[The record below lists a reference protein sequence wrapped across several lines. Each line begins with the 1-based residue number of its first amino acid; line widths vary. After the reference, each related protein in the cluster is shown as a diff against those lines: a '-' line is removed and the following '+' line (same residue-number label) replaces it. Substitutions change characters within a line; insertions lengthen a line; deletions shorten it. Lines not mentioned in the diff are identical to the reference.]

1 MKIERA
7 QELLLQT
14 PQSLLS
20 SLRLAEVTQMPEE
33 GDKVELP
40 GKRKRDVL
48 FYSGAKVERVDMFS
62 GDAYDLSFSMD
73 GADLSQFAGRPV
85 LNGHQHDE
93 IEYVL
98 GVIENPRRTRRGY
111 EATLRFSD
119 REDVAPVWRDIED
132 GILNSVS
139 MGVQIVEM
147 TQAPDS
153 TAKRHHLLATKWQ
166 PFEISLVPIGAD
178 PGAKFLSASLSA
190 AKRISAAFSAAEYH
204 ARHELA
210 LRERGWRV
218 LGKIGG
224 RND

>member
-1 MKIERA
+1 MNVDQA
-7 QELLLQT
+7 QQLLLQT

-20 SLRLAEVTQMPEE
+20 SLRPAELLQMPEE

-48 FYSGAKVERVDMFS
+48 FYSGAKVERVDMWS
-62 GDAYDLSFSMD
+62 GDMYDLSFSMD
-73 GADLSQFAGRPV
+73 GGDVTQLAGKPV
-85 LNGHQHDE
+85 LNGHQQE
-93 IEYVL
+93 EVEYVL
-98 GVIENPRRTRRGY
+98 GVVENPRRTRRGY

-119 REDVAPVWRDIED
+119 REDVAPVWQDIED
-132 GILNSVS
+132 GILTSVS

-153 TAKRHHLLATKWQ
+153 TVKRPHLLASKWK
-166 PFEISLVPIGAD
+166 PFEISIVPIGAD

-190 AKRISAAFSAAEYH
+190 AKRISTAPSAAENY

-210 LRERGWRV
+210 LRERRWRV
-218 LGKIGG
+218 FG
-224 RND
+224 R

>member
-1 MKIERA
+1 MKIEKTQQALIEEPYPFFSFLRRS
-7 QELLLQT
+7 ESLQ
-14 PQSLLS
+14 
-20 SLRLAEVTQMPEE
+20 MHEE
-33 GDKVELP
+33 ADKVETA

-48 FYSGAKVERVDMFS
+48 FYSGAKVERRDYFTDEM
-62 GDAYDLSFSMD
+62 YYLSFSMD
-73 GADLSQFAGRPV
+73 GADLTEITGKPI
-85 LNGHQHDE
+85 LNNHRQNG
-93 IEYVL
+93 IEDVL
-98 GVIENPRRTRRGY
+98 GNIENPRRTRRGY

-119 REDVAPVWRDIED
+119 REGVASIWQDIED
-132 GILNSVS
+132 GILGNVS
-139 MGVQIVEM
+139 MGVRIREM

-153 TAKRHHLLATKWQ
+153 TSRMPHLLATQWQ

>member
-1 MKIERA
+1 MNVDQA
-7 QELLLQT
+7 QQLLLQT

-20 SLRLAEVTQMPEE
+20 SLRPADLLQMPEE

-48 FYSGAKVERVDMFS
+48 FYSGAKVERVDMWS
-62 GDAYDLSFSMD
+62 GDMYDLSFSMD
-73 GADLSQFAGRPV
+73 GGDVTQLAGKPV
-85 LNGHQHDE
+85 LDGHQQHEVD
-93 IEYVL
+93 YVL
-98 GVIENPRRTRRGY
+98 GVVENPRRTRRGY

-119 REDVAPVWRDIED
+119 REDVASVWQDIED
-132 GILNSVS
+132 GILTSVS

-153 TAKRHHLLATKWQ
+153 TVKRPHLLASKWR
-166 PFEISLVPIGAD
+166 PFEISIVPIGAD

-190 AKRISAAFSAAEYH
+190 AKRISTAPSAAENH

-210 LRERGWRV
+210 LRERRWRV
-218 LGKIGG
+218 FG
-224 RND
+224 R

>member
-1 MKIERA
+1 MNVDQA
-7 QELLLQT
+7 QQLLLQT

-20 SLRLAEVTQMPEE
+20 SLRPADLLQMPEE

-48 FYSGAKVERVDMFS
+48 FYSGAKVERVDMWS
-62 GDAYDLSFSMD
+62 GDVYDLSFGMD
-73 GADLSQFAGRPV
+73 GGDLTQLAGKPV
-85 LNGHQHDE
+85 LDGHQQYE
-93 IEYVL
+93 VEYVL
-98 GVIENPRRTRRGY
+98 GVVESPRRTRRGY

-119 REDVAPVWRDIED
+119 REDVAPVWQDIED
-132 GILNSVS
+132 GILTSVS

-153 TAKRHHLLATKWQ
+153 TVKRPHLLASKWR
-166 PFEISLVPIGAD
+166 PFEISIVPIGAD

-190 AKRISAAFSAAEYH
+190 AKRISTAPSAAENH

-210 LRERGWRV
+210 LRERRWRV
-218 LGKIGG
+218 LSK
-224 RND
+224 

>member
-1 MKIERA
+1 MNVDQA
-7 QELLLQT
+7 QQLLLQT

-20 SLRLAEVTQMPEE
+20 SLRPADLLQMPEE

-62 GDAYDLSFSMD
+62 GDAYDLSFAMD
-73 GADLSQFAGRPV
+73 GGDVTQLAGKPV
-85 LNGHQHDE
+85 LNGHQQE
-93 IEYVL
+93 EVEYVL
-98 GVIENPRRTRRGY
+98 GVVENPRRTRRGY

-119 REDVAPVWRDIED
+119 REDVASVWQDIED
-132 GILNSVS
+132 GILTSVS

-153 TAKRHHLLATKWQ
+153 TVKRPHLLASKWR
-166 PFEISLVPIGAD
+166 PFEISIVPIGAD

-190 AKRISAAFSAAEYH
+190 AKRISTAPSAAENH

-210 LRERGWRV
+210 LRERRWRV
-218 LGKIGG
+218 LGQ
-224 RND
+224 

>member
-1 MKIERA
+1 MNVDQA
-7 QELLLQT
+7 QQLLLQT

-20 SLRLAEVTQMPEE
+20 SLRPADLLQMPEE

-48 FYSGAKVERVDMFS
+48 FYSGAKVERVDMWS
-62 GDAYDLSFSMD
+62 GDVYDLSFGMD
-73 GADLSQFAGRPV
+73 GGDLTQLAGKPV
-85 LNGHQHDE
+85 LDGHQQE
-93 IEYVL
+93 EVEYVL
-98 GVIENPRRTRRGY
+98 GVVENPRRTRRGY

-119 REDVAPVWRDIED
+119 REDVAPVWQDIED
-132 GILNSVS
+132 GILTSVS

-153 TAKRHHLLATKWQ
+153 TVKRPHLLATRWR
-166 PFEISLVPIGAD
+166 PFEISIVPIGAD

-190 AKRISAAFSAAEYH
+190 AKRISTAPSAAENH

-210 LRERGWRV
+210 LRERRWRV
-218 LGKIGG
+218 FG
-224 RND
+224 R

>member
-1 MKIERA
+1 MNIDQA
-7 QELLLQT
+7 QQLLLQA

-20 SLRLAEVTQMPEE
+20 SLRPADLLQMPEE

-48 FYSGAKVERVDMFS
+48 FYSGAKVERVDMWS

-73 GADLSQFAGRPV
+73 GGDLTQLAGKPV
-85 LNGHQHDE
+85 LDGHQQE
-93 IEYVL
+93 EVEYVL
-98 GVIENPRRTRRGY
+98 GVVENPRRTRRGY

-119 REDVAPVWRDIED
+119 REDVAPVWQDIED
-132 GILNSVS
+132 GILTSVS

-153 TAKRHHLLATKWQ
+153 TVKRPHLLASKWR
-166 PFEISLVPIGAD
+166 PFEISIVPIGAD

-190 AKRISAAFSAAEYH
+190 AKRISSAFSAAENH

-210 LRERGWRV
+210 LRERRWRV
-218 LGKIGG
+218 LG
-224 RND
+224 R

>member
-1 MKIERA
+1 MNVDQA
-7 QELLLQT
+7 QQLLLQT

-20 SLRLAEVTQMPEE
+20 SLRPADLLQMPEE

-48 FYSGAKVERVDMFS
+48 FYSGAKVERVDMWS
-62 GDAYDLSFSMD
+62 GDMYDLSFAMD
-73 GADLSQFAGRPV
+73 GGDVTQLAGKPV
-85 LNGHQHDE
+85 LDGHQQE
-93 IEYVL
+93 EVEYVL
-98 GVIENPRRTRRGY
+98 GVVENPRRTRRGY

-119 REDVAPVWRDIED
+119 RQDVAPVWQDIED
-132 GILNSVS
+132 GILTSVS

-153 TAKRHHLLATKWQ
+153 TVKRPHLLASKWK
-166 PFEISLVPIGAD
+166 PFEISIVPIGAD

-190 AKRISAAFSAAEYH
+190 AKRISTAPSAAENH

-210 LRERGWRV
+210 LRERRWRV
-218 LGKIGG
+218 LSK
-224 RND
+224 

>member
-1 MKIERA
+1 MNVDHA
-7 QELLLQT
+7 QQLLLQT

-20 SLRLAEVTQMPEE
+20 SLRPADLLQMPEE

-48 FYSGAKVERVDMFS
+48 FYSGAKVERVDMWS
-62 GDAYDLSFSMD
+62 GDMYDLSFAMD
-73 GADLSQFAGRPV
+73 GGDVTQLAGKPV
-85 LNGHQHDE
+85 LDGHQQHEVD
-93 IEYVL
+93 YVL
-98 GVIENPRRTRRGY
+98 GVVENSWRIRCGY

-119 REDVAPVWRDIED
+119 REDVAPVWQDIED
-132 GILNSVS
+132 GILTSVS

-153 TAKRHHLLATKWQ
+153 TVKRPHLLASKWR
-166 PFEISLVPIGAD
+166 PFEISIVPIGAD

-190 AKRISAAFSAAEYH
+190 AKRISTAPSAAENH

-210 LRERGWRV
+210 LRERRWRV
-218 LGKIGG
+218 LG
-224 RND
+224 R

>member
-1 MKIERA
+1 MNVDQA
-7 QELLLQT
+7 QQLLLQT

-20 SLRLAEVTQMPEE
+20 SLRPAELLQMPEE

-48 FYSGAKVERVDMFS
+48 FYSGAKVERVDFWT
-62 GDAYDLSFSMD
+62 GDVYDLSFAMD
-73 GADLSQFAGRPV
+73 GGDLTQLAGKPV
-85 LNGHQHDE
+85 LDGHQQHEVD
-93 IEYVL
+93 YVL
-98 GVIENPRRTRRGY
+98 GVVESPRRTRRGY

-119 REDVAPVWRDIED
+119 REDVAPVWQDIED
-132 GILNSVS
+132 GILTSVS

-153 TAKRHHLLATKWQ
+153 TVNRPHLLASRWK
-166 PFEISLVPIGAD
+166 PFEISIVPIGAD

-190 AKRISAAFSAAEYH
+190 AKRISAAPSAEENH

-210 LRERGWRV
+210 LRERRWRV
-218 LGKIGG
+218 LGQ
-224 RND
+224 

>member
-1 MKIERA
+1 MNIDQA
-7 QELLLQT
+7 QQLLLQA

-20 SLRLAEVTQMPEE
+20 SLRPADLLQMPEE

-48 FYSGAKVERVDMFS
+48 FYSGAKVERVDMWS

-73 GADLSQFAGRPV
+73 GGDLTQLAGKPV
-85 LNGHQHDE
+85 LDGHQQE
-93 IEYVL
+93 EVEYVL
-98 GVIENPRRTRRGY
+98 GVVENPRRTRRGY

-119 REDVAPVWRDIED
+119 REDVAPVWQDIED
-132 GILNSVS
+132 GILTSVS

-153 TAKRHHLLATKWQ
+153 TVKRPHLLASKWK
-166 PFEISLVPIGAD
+166 PFEISIVPIGAD

-190 AKRISAAFSAAEYH
+190 AKRISSAFSAAENH

-210 LRERGWRV
+210 LRERRWRV
-218 LGKIGG
+218 LG
-224 RND
+224 R

>member
-1 MKIERA
+1 MNVD
-7 QELLLQT
+7 QVQQLLLQT

-20 SLRLAEVTQMPEE
+20 SLRPADLLQIPED

-48 FYSGAKVERVDMFS
+48 FYSGAKVERVDFWT
-62 GDAYDLSFSMD
+62 GDVYDLSFSMD
-73 GADLSQFAGRPV
+73 GGDLTQLAGKPV
-85 LNGHQHDE
+85 LDGHQQYE
-93 IEYVL
+93 VEYVL
-98 GVIENPRRTRRGY
+98 GVVENPRRTRRGY

-132 GILNSVS
+132 GILTSVS

-147 TQAPDS
+147 SQAPDS
-153 TAKRHHLLATKWQ
+153 TVKRPHLLATQWR
-166 PFEISLVPIGAD
+166 PFEISIVPIGAD

-190 AKRISAAFSAAEYH
+190 AKRISSAPSAAENH

-210 LRERGWRV
+210 LRERRWRV
-218 LGKIGG
+218 LGQ
-224 RND
+224 

>member
-1 MKIERA
+1 MNVDQA
-7 QELLLQT
+7 QQLLLQT

-20 SLRLAEVTQMPEE
+20 SLRPADLLQMPEE

-48 FYSGAKVERVDMFS
+48 FYSGAKVERVDMWS
-62 GDAYDLSFSMD
+62 GDMYDLSFAMD
-73 GADLSQFAGRPV
+73 GGDVTQLAGKPV
-85 LNGHQHDE
+85 LNGHQQE
-93 IEYVL
+93 EVEYVL
-98 GVIENPRRTRRGY
+98 GVVENPRRTRRGY

-119 REDVAPVWRDIED
+119 REDVAPVWQDIED
-132 GILNSVS
+132 GILTSVS

-153 TAKRHHLLATKWQ
+153 TVKRPHLLASKWR
-166 PFEISLVPIGAD
+166 PFEISIVPIGAD

-190 AKRISAAFSAAEYH
+190 AKRISTAPSAAENH

-210 LRERGWRV
+210 LRERRWRV
-218 LGKIGG
+218 FG
-224 RND
+224 R

>member
-1 MKIERA
+1 MNVDQA
-7 QELLLQT
+7 QQLLLQT

-20 SLRLAEVTQMPEE
+20 SLRPADLLQMPEE

-48 FYSGAKVERVDMFS
+48 FYSGAKVERVDMWS
-62 GDAYDLSFSMD
+62 GDMYDLSFAMD
-73 GADLSQFAGRPV
+73 GGDVTQLAGKPV
-85 LNGHQHDE
+85 LDGHQQYE
-93 IEYVL
+93 VEYVL
-98 GVIENPRRTRRGY
+98 GVVENPRRTRRGY

-119 REDVAPVWRDIED
+119 REEVAPVWQDIED
-132 GILNSVS
+132 GILTSVS

-153 TAKRHHLLATKWQ
+153 TVKRPHLLASKWK
-166 PFEISLVPIGAD
+166 PFEISIVPIGAD

-190 AKRISAAFSAAEYH
+190 AKRISTAPSAAENH

-210 LRERGWRV
+210 LRERRWRV
-218 LGKIGG
+218 LGK
-224 RND
+224 

>member
-1 MKIERA
+1 MNVDQA
-7 QELLLQT
+7 QQLLLQT

-20 SLRLAEVTQMPEE
+20 SLRPADLLQMPEE

-48 FYSGAKVERVDMFS
+48 FYSGAKVERVDMWS
-62 GDAYDLSFSMD
+62 GDMYDLSFSMD
-73 GADLSQFAGRPV
+73 GGDVTQLAGKPV
-85 LNGHQHDE
+85 LNGHQQE
-93 IEYVL
+93 EVEYVL
-98 GVIENPRRTRRGY
+98 GVVENPRRTRRGY

-119 REDVAPVWRDIED
+119 REDVAPVWQDIED
-132 GILNSVS
+132 GILTSVS

-153 TAKRHHLLATKWQ
+153 TVKRPHLLASKWR
-166 PFEISLVPIGAD
+166 PFEISIVPIGAD

-190 AKRISAAFSAAEYH
+190 AKRISTAPSAAENH

-210 LRERGWRV
+210 LRERRWRV
-218 LGKIGG
+218 LGK
-224 RND
+224 